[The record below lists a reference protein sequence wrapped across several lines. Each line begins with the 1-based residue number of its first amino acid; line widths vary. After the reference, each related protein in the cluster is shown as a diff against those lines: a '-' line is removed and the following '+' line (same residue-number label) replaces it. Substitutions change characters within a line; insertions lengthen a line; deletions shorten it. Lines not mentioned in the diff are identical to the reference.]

1 MFQPR
6 DPSSESLS
14 PDGEKNA
21 GLKPETSSGRASGSR
36 LRRAVGIGLVG
47 ALLGLGGAL
56 PLRALNYLFFLEL
69 QGVAG
74 YSTAARKVIAY
85 SMDPFETMQKPG
97 LGIDYVQRFSGR
109 AGDFA
114 VLSLQ
119 GRLVWNAEGEKTFEP
134 QLYNAFLKFKTRPF
148 DIWVGHDRPKFGLSS
163 IVDNHAS
170 LLQFLNM
177 MGFGFDRDW
186 GVGIEKDTSRGQFG
200 LSLTTG
206 SGMALKMKGNYF
218 LSGRLGFGVLN
229 EDNITAGLSLGYGKL
244 RDVAGYEALSDN
256 LIDFAMAALDV
267 TWLKDNFE
275 NRIELM
281 GGKRAGLATL
291 AAVWRFGVG
300 FLEENR
306 LKLEF
311 QPTAILTTE
320 SKRFEF
326 AGGLTFLAHPD
337 WTLRTMV
344 SYDFHMQDTR
354 VVFQIYFYKG
364 IRF

>member
-1 MFQPR
+1 MRTPV
-6 DPSSESLS
+6 SM
-14 PDGEKNA
+14 
-21 GLKPETSSGRASGSR
+21 SR
-36 LRRAVGIGLVG
+36 RVIGTVFVG
-47 ALLGLGGAL
+47 AFLWLGGVL

-85 SMDPFETMQKPG
+85 SMNPFETMQKPG
-97 LGIDYVQRFSGR
+97 LGFDYVQRFSGR

-114 VLSLQ
+114 ILSVQ
-119 GRLVWNAEGEKTFEP
+119 GRLAWNSEGGKAFEP
-134 QLYNAFLKFKTRPF
+134 QLYNAFLKFKARPF
-148 DIWVGHDRPKFGLSS
+148 DIWIGHDRPKFGLSS
-163 IVDNHAS
+163 ILDNHAS

-229 EDNITAGLSLGYGKL
+229 EDNVTAGLSLGYGKL
-244 RDVAGYEALSDN
+244 RDVVGYEVLSEN

-267 TWLKDNFE
+267 TWLKDNLE

-281 GGKRAGLATL
+281 GGKRAGLPTL
-291 AAVWRFGVG
+291 TAVWRFGFG
-300 FLEENR
+300 LLEENR
-306 LKLEF
+306 LKIEL

-337 WTLRTMV
+337 WTLRAMAA
-344 SYDFHMQDTR
+344 YDSEMKDTR
-354 VVFQIYFYKG
+354 IVFQVYFYKG